1 MLAGKQMTVA
11 DHTPLDHDEL
21 EAASQL
27 RAVIGRLSRQLR
39 PTVAGSGLT
48 PSQISV
54 LFTVVRRGPLG
65 LSELAEI
72 ETINPTMLSR
82 ITAELCERGLITRQS
97 DQGDKR
103 AARVHATARGRRI
116 RERIQSERARA
127 LAIHV
132 GELSE
137 SERAALWAALP
148 VLEQLAAHIKGSRP

>member
-1 MLAGKQMTVA
+1 MLAGKQMIGS

-72 ETINPTMLSR
+72 EAINPTMLSR

-97 DQGDKR
+97 DQGDRR
-103 AARVHATARGRRI
+103 AARVHATARGRRT

-132 GELSE
+132 GELGE
-137 SERAALWAALP
+137 SERAALWDALP